1 MKQIVNKKGLRTLIV
16 CALMAVLLLGTAGC
30 GQARQTLVVYN
41 WEDYIGEE
49 TITKFEQE
57 YNVKVDYVRFS
68 TNEDMYTKI
77 KAGGASYDVAFPS
90 DYMIE
95 RMRNEGMLETID
107 TAQLENYK
115 EVRPDLLGL
124 DYDPN
129 NEYSIP
135 YMWGTVGILYNTTK
149 VSEPITSWKSMWD
162 PQYAGGII
170 MMDSIRDSIG
180 ITLKMLGKSLN
191 TREQA
196 DLEEAKQALIQ
207 QAPLVK
213 AYAVDQAKD
222 MMARNEGTMALVWS
236 GDAAIS
242 IDSNEDL
249 AYVVPEEGSNIW
261 FDGMVIP
268 KGGKNKELAMKFIDF
283 MCRPDIAFENA
294 DYIGYSSPITAAID
308 RMDDEIKNDPAYYPN
323 LDESPGLEV
332 FHDLGDFTGVYEE
345 LWTQV
350 KIS

>member
-1 MKQIVNKKGLRTLIV
+1 MKKNTTKRLRMLAACTL
-16 CALMAVLLLGTAGC
+16 LMAMLLGLSAC
-30 GQARQTLVVYN
+30 GQAKPTLVVYN

-49 TITKFEQE
+49 TIAKFEQE
-57 YNVKVDYVRFS
+57 FNCKVDYVRFS

-95 RMRNEGMLETID
+95 RMKNEGMLETIN
-107 TAQLENYK
+107 TAGMENFSG
-115 EVRPDLLGL
+115 VRADLLDL
-124 DYDPN
+124 DFDKG
-129 NEYSIP
+129 NEVSVP

-162 PQYAGGII
+162 PQYSGDII
-170 MMDSIRDSIG
+170 MMDSMRDSIG

-191 TREQA
+191 TRDQA
-196 DLEEAKQALIQ
+196 DLEAAKQTLIDQ
-207 QAPLVK
+207 TPIVK
-213 AYAVDQAKD
+213 AYVVDQAKD
-222 MMARNEGTMALVWS
+222 MMARNEGTLALVWS
-236 GDAAIS
+236 GDAAVA
-242 IDSNEDL
+242 IDNNEDL

-268 KGGKNKELAMKFIDF
+268 KGAKNKDLAEKFIDF
-283 MCRPDIAFENA
+283 MCRPDIAFDNA

-308 RMDDEIKNDPAYYPN
+308 QMDDEIKNDPAYYPD
-323 LDESPGLEV
+323 LTQSPTLEV
-332 FHDLGDFTGVYEE
+332 FHDLADFTSVYEE
-345 LWTQV
+345 LWTQI